1 MGPAWYSHNTEFDQ
15 KEEWNA
21 NQPVKVKV
29 GINAG
34 GFITIST
41 LSDDAGEWKLH
52 ARSSYPVPE
61 GSEFRLGIKL
71 STTGARLRTQP
82 KVHLLEEEAP
92 TMYFRYIES
101 PDGTFHYPLFATEEE
116 ANYYDEQNGGSGQSH
131 THVYRDDP
139 TNTTWYMPETNSV
152 HDGTS
157 APVTDL
163 TLGEPGNYTEITS
176 LTDSDLTPPQFQDT
190 TITVDELSAVVYQ
203 LSPVDVDYVTTI
215 GGIPNWQL
223 QDGTTLTGT
232 APEVTGDNVSNPSDT
247 TTVTVYRTRNG
258 MTSQGTLTINITNL
272 TAPVT
277 PITGVTFEGG
287 SPLIDSDTL
296 ADGSSVSIDNEVNV
310 GNRFVIDKDFV
321 DNYILPKITS
331 GTGTKRVFIGFAV
344 SSPDW
349 SGVGP
354 SDFELCYEFFYDGN
368 NRSNNNW
375 RLRVHNNGSQIHNV
389 GVGSLTS
396 GLYDFVLINDGEFL
410 RLGSLVESQGHN
422 PTTTVF
428 EINSPW
434 NFTSE
439 RTVSSS
445 NRKIFIATEGTQLD
459 ISLSDFSEVTE
470 PTAPTTLTNWT
481 KALDFSGSSE
491 RAQMVSSNASNQPIA
506 QNFGVTVT
514 APANSSYTTAY
525 SSGKPW
531 ATAIVFSPDYNN
543 SNQHIWNQGEGSGSS
558 GDNIYLRLASDR
570 RLYFGWGRSGALNE
584 LYLGTLNPNIAW
596 YGCYI
601 GFNGTRLS
609 AANATPA
616 NLADCFDVRLLHSGN
631 NFTMSTY
638 EWSNDGVGTGWNSS
652 FSTTGGRMDRSVTG
666 SFTIGGRGANR
677 NFHGKVASFVA
688 TTLKLN
694 TSMPSNAEIEMMIKD
709 PQQWVQD
716 YKVGQSYRRT
726 YSSSNSTN
734 FQIYNTSGL
743 HYPSNA
749 TQVYLMGDGPN
760 DSYSNMIRNQINMG
774 DQNYTKLNLISMVSN
789 DIQNVNINGLT

>member
-1 MGPAWYSHNTEFDQ
+1 M
-15 KEEWNA
+15 
-21 NQPVKVKV
+21 
-29 GINAG
+29 
-34 GFITIST
+34 
-41 LSDDAGEWKLH
+41 
-52 ARSSYPVPE
+52 
-61 GSEFRLGIKL
+61 
-71 STTGARLRTQP
+71 
-82 KVHLLEEEAP
+82 
-92 TMYFRYIES
+92 
-101 PDGTFHYPLFATEEE
+101 
-116 ANYYDEQNGGSGQSH
+116 
-131 THVYRDDP
+131 
-139 TNTTWYMPETNSV
+139 
-152 HDGTS
+152 
-157 APVTDL
+157 
-163 TLGEPGNYTEITS
+163 
-176 LTDSDLTPPQFQDT
+176 
-190 TITVDELSAVVYQ
+190 
-203 LSPVDVDYVTTI
+203 
-215 GGIPNWQL
+215 
-223 QDGTTLTGT
+223 
-232 APEVTGDNVSNPSDT
+232 
-247 TTVTVYRTRNG
+247 
-258 MTSQGTLTINITNL
+258 
-272 TAPVT
+272 
-277 PITGVTFEGG
+277 
-287 SPLIDSDTL
+287 
-296 ADGSSVSIDNEVNV
+296 
-310 GNRFVIDKDFV
+310 
-321 DNYILPKITS
+321 
-331 GTGTKRVFIGFAV
+331 
-344 SSPDW
+344 
-349 SGVGP
+349 
-354 SDFELCYEFFYDGN
+354 CYEFFCDGN